1 MQRWTS
7 KTFLLIAACLACTA
21 FVSTVSFTL
30 PGNDAG
36 HAPEQ
41 PIAYS
46 HRLHAGELGIDCQYC
61 HFAAERSPVA
71 GIPPASLC
79 MNCHTSVTAARDTV
93 EAEKKAAEKEGRP
106 PRTIISPE
114 LRKLYNALALDDER
128 KPIPGRKPEPLRWQ
142 RVHDLPDFVAFDH
155 RVHVNRGVACQA
167 CHGAVQTMERVSQV
181 STLTMGWCVECHR
194 LNNTTGKS
202 AVEPGF
208 NHPRVDGHV
217 TTDCAACHY

>member
-7 KTFLLIAACLACTA
+7 KTFLLIAGCVACTA
-21 FVSTVSFTL
+21 FVSTVSLTL

-61 HFAAERSPVA
+61 HFAADKSPVA
-71 GIPPASLC
+71 GIPPAALC
-79 MNCHTSVTAARDTV
+79 MNCHNSVTARSDAV
-93 EAEKKAAEKEGRP
+93 EAEKKLAEKEGRLA
-106 PRTIISPE
+106 RTIISPE
-114 LRKLYNALALDDER
+114 LKKLYNALALDDER

-155 RVHVNRGVACQA
+155 RVHVSRGVACQS
-167 CHGAVQTMERVSQV
+167 CHGAVETMERVQQV
-181 STLTMGWCVECHR
+181 STLSMGWCVECHR
-194 LNNTTGKS
+194 LNNRDGKG
-202 AVEPGF
+202 AVEAGF

-217 TTDCAACHY
+217 STDCAACHY